1 MKQYDTYKDS
11 GIEWIGGI
19 PSHWEVKKIKH
30 RCYVKARVGWKGL
43 KSDEFLQEG
52 YAYLVTGSDF
62 KNDKVNWK
70 ECYHID
76 KERYDEDPYIQ
87 LQDEDLLITKDGTIG
102 KLAIVNNLDKPACL
116 NSGIFVVRSTKDDFS
131 TEFLFWILKSKMFTQ
146 FNEYTSYGSTIQHL
160 YQNVFVE
167 FGFTFPTIEEQIAIT
182 TYLDHKTAE
191 IDALIADKKSL
202 LELYEEEKKA
212 VINQAVTKGI
222 DPKVKMKDS
231 SIDWLG
237 EIPEH
242 WSTTRINRVIKVK
255 DGTHDTPNYLP
266 ISDFNYPLV
275 TSKDFKNGEIDFENS
290 KYISEEDHEK
300 IIKRSNT
307 ENGDIIMSMIGGNI
321 GNLVLVNT
329 DRPFSIKNVCLFK
342 TSYDRII
349 AKHLFFILKS
359 DLLKIQ
365 ITLNSRGGAQ
375 GFLSLDD
382 LRSLVYFVLPKEEIK
397 SIVHYIETECTRI
410 DAKIAKT
417 QKLIQL
423 LTEYRTALVS
433 EVVTGKLKV
442 MD

>member
-1 MKQYDTYKDS
+1 MKPYDTYKDS
-11 GIEWIGGI
+11 GIEWIGEI

-76 KERYDEDPYIQ
+76 RERYKEDPYIQ

-167 FGFTFPTIEEQIAIT
+167 FGFTFPSKEEQTAIA
-182 TYLDHKTAE
+182 TYLDRKTAE
-191 IDALIADKKSL
+191 IDALIADKKRL
-202 LELYEEEKKA
+202 LELYEEEKTA
-212 VINQAVTKGI
+212 IINQAVTKGL

-231 SIDWLG
+231 GVEWLG

-242 WSTTRINRVIKVK
+242 WEAVSLKWVSKIYSGGTPSKNNEDYWQNGTIPWLNSGTVNQFYITEPSEFITEEALNNSSAKWIPENSLVIALAGQGKTKGMAAQVMFKSTCNQSMGVIVPNNLIENRFLLYYLVRNYQNIRNLGGGDKRDGINLEMVGGISI
-255 DGTHDTPNYLP
+255 PLLP
-266 ISDFNYPLV
+266 I
-275 TSKDFKNGEIDFENS
+275 
-290 KYISEEDHEK
+290 
-300 IIKRSNT
+300 
-307 ENGDIIMSMIGGNI
+307 
-321 GNLVLVNT
+321 
-329 DRPFSIKNVCLFK
+329 
-342 TSYDRII
+342 
-349 AKHLFFILKS
+349 
-359 DLLKIQ
+359 
-365 ITLNSRGGAQ
+365 
-375 GFLSLDD
+375 
-382 LRSLVYFVLPKEEIK
+382 KEQQ
-397 SIVHYIETECTRI
+397 SIVHHIETEYRHI
-410 DAKIAKT
+410 DAKIDKT
-417 QKLIQL
+417 KKLIEL
-423 LTEYRTALVS
+423 LTEYRTALIS
-433 EVVTGKLKV
+433 ELVTGKIKV